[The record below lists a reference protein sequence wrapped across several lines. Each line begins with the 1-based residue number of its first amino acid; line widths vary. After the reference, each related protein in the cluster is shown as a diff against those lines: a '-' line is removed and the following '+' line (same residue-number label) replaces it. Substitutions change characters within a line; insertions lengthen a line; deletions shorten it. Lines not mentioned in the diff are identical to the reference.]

1 MKVDTTLF
9 RLGSI
14 SNAATEKAREDR
26 RFEAEVKV
34 LFQDQIVAVER
45 SVKFR
50 KLDQRRDPRF
60 KKPNRTCETEG
71 LEPGSPGAA
80 GPLSAGPRLDAGFGK
95 GLRIVCSESQIGHSA
110 KH

>member
-34 LFQDQIVAVER
+34 LFQDQIVAVE
-45 SVKFR
+45 
-50 KLDQRRDPRF
+50 
-60 KKPNRTCETEG
+60 
-71 LEPGSPGAA
+71 
-80 GPLSAGPRLDAGFGK
+80 
-95 GLRIVCSESQIGHSA
+95 
-110 KH
+110 

>member
-60 KKPNRTCETEG
+60 KKPNRTCDNLRGSNRARPELRG
-71 LEPGSPGAA
+71 LCQPGRDLTLASVRGY
-80 GPLSAGPRLDAGFGK
+80 
-95 GLRIVCSESQIGHSA
+95 ESDVL
-110 KH
+110 KVK